1 MKTLTISLEPISVAE
16 LLEMARSDS
25 LLIKT
30 DKGDSFLVSHVDEF
44 ATEVVL
50 LRQNHKF
57 LSMLDKLKEEQSA
70 ISLDQVEKQL
80 RE

>member
-1 MKTLTISLEPISVAE
+1 MKTLTISLEPISGAE
-16 LLEMARSDS
+16 LLEMARNDF

-30 DKGDSFLVSHVDEF
+30 DKGDSFLVSHADEF
-44 ATEVVL
+44 ATEVEL

-57 LSMLDKLKEEQSA
+57 LSMLDKFKEEQSS

-80 RE
+80 R